1 MNNSD
6 FASFLE
12 EALGHDESFFDV
24 VLPRLKNPT
33 AAQMSDLCQVL
44 QSDGVV
50 ARQLVGRLFSE
61 HLGTVGADYLTGRLD
76 IAQPRLFIE
85 AAAILGQLQYEAAID
100 ALAKGLLNS
109 TPELVLPAVKALAMM
124 PSSRR
129 VDDIL
134 VGFYLDF
141 PDEIKLSQSIRY
153 LISRQQTLVHEML
166 EKYRSLSADRR
177 MWVLKYLAETGNPES
192 LKLFSEELQTEPL
205 ERGLYCIRGLGL
217 IASDASVEILKKHAA
232 HSEWFIR
239 KRIMEAFG
247 ATGKASAI
255 EPLLGALH
263 DESLQVRTAAVESL
277 SKVGNL
283 NPDLLVKKLEST
295 DRTVRINL
303 VRAMGQL
310 KNEKFVSALI
320 DLLKD
325 RDLLFFSIDA
335 IGDLGFAQA
344 EFSLRRL
351 LKDEIWF
358 NRLNALEALAKLPV
372 QGLNQI
378 ALEASQDENDMVRNA
393 AARILAGIKKTRPT

>member
-12 EALGHDESFFDV
+12 EAIGHDESFFTL

-50 ARQLVGRLFSE
+50 ARQLVARLFSE
-61 HLGTVGADYLTGRLD
+61 HLGAVGADYLTGRLD
-76 IAQPRLFIE
+76 ISRPRLFIE
-85 AAAILGQLQYEAAID
+85 AAAILGQLKYEAAID
-100 ALAKGLLNS
+100 GLAMGLFNA

-124 PSSRR
+124 PPSRR

-153 LISRQQTLVHEML
+153 LIGRQQTLVHEML
-166 EKYRSLSADRR
+166 EKYRSLSPDRR
-177 MWVLKYLAETGNPES
+177 MWVLKFLAETGNSES
-192 LKLFSEELQTEPL
+192 LKLFSEELQADPL
-205 ERGLYCIRGLGL
+205 ERGLYCIRGIGQ
-217 IASDASVEILKKHAA
+217 IASDASVEILKKHAG

-247 ATGKASAI
+247 ATGRASAI
-255 EPLLGALH
+255 EPLLGSLH

-283 NPDLLVKKLEST
+283 NPDLLVKKLEGA

-310 KNEKFVSALI
+310 KNEKFVQSLI
-320 DLLKD
+320 DILKD

-351 LKDEIWF
+351 LKDDIWF
-358 NRLNALEALAKLPV
+358 NRLNALEALAKLPI
-372 QGLNQI
+372 QGLTQI
-378 ALEASQDENDMVRNA
+378 AQEASQDENDMVRNA
-393 AARILAGIKKTRPT
+393 ATRILAGTKNTRQA

>member
-1 MNNSD
+1 MNNNE
-6 FASFLE
+6 FAGVLE
-12 EALGHDESFFDV
+12 EALGNDATFFDV
-24 VLPRLKNPT
+24 MLPRLKKPT
-33 AAQMSDLCQVL
+33 SDQMAALCQVL
-44 QSDGVV
+44 QSGGVV
-50 ARQLVGRLFSE
+50 SRQLVAKLFSE
-61 HLGTVGADYLTGRLD
+61 HLGDAGAGFLTQNLD
-76 IAQPRLFIE
+76 PSQPRLFVE
-85 AAAILGQLQYEAAID
+85 AAAILGSLKYEAAID
-100 ALAKGLLNS
+100 GLAKGLS
-109 TPELVLPAVKALAMM
+109 HASPDLVLPAIKALSLM
-124 PSSRR
+124 PPSRR

-134 VGFYLDF
+134 IGFYLDF

-153 LISRQQTLVHEML
+153 LIARQQTLVHEIL

-177 MWVLKYLAETGNPES
+177 MWVLKFLAETGNPES
-192 LKLFSEELQTEPL
+192 LKLFSEELQGEAL
-205 ERGLYCIRGLGL
+205 ERGLYCIRGLGQ
-217 IASDASVEILKKHAA
+217 IASDAAVEVLKKHAG

-239 KRIMEAFG
+239 KRIMEALG
-247 ATGKASAI
+247 ATGRASAI

-283 NPDLLVKKLEST
+283 NPDLLVKKLEGP

-310 KNEKFVSALI
+310 KNEKFVQSLVDI
-320 DLLKD
+320 LKD
-325 RDLLFFSIDA
+325 RDMLFFSIDA

-393 AARILAGIKKTRPT
+393 AVRILAGIKNTRQA

>member
-1 MNNSD
+1 
-6 FASFLE
+6 
-12 EALGHDESFFDV
+12 
-24 VLPRLKNPT
+24 
-33 AAQMSDLCQVL
+33 MSDLCQVL

>member
-24 VLPRLKNPT
+24 VLPRLKKPT
-33 AAQMSDLCQVL
+33 AAEMSDLCQVL

-61 HLGTVGADYLTGRLD
+61 HLGTVGADYLTARLD
-76 IAQPRLFIE
+76 VSQPRLFIE
-85 AAAILGQLQYEAAID
+85 AAAILGQLQYEAAIE
-100 ALAKGLLNS
+100 ALSKGLLNS
-109 TPELVLPAVKALAMM
+109 TPELVLPAIKALAMM
-124 PSSRR
+124 PPSRR

-192 LKLFSEELQTEPL
+192 LKLFSEELQAEPL

-217 IASDASVEILKKHAA
+217 IASDASVEILKKHAG

-295 DRTVRINL
+295 DRIVRINL

-310 KNEKFVSALI
+310 KNEKFVQALI
-320 DLLKD
+320 ELLKD

-393 AARILAGIKKTRPT
+393 VARILAGIKKTRPT